1 MEYTIEGSRINE
13 LVVNFID
20 DYLKNVEINYSH
32 PWDHFVD
39 DDGNYVEGE
48 NPSVIYYYEGDD
60 ENDDDA
66 GLFRLY
72 FKDYWT
78 GTNPTADRRRSE
90 SPLLTVFSNGLEN
103 ALNGMFGKPH
113 VWEEGMKLW
122 FVRRFDIKVKR
133 VR

>member
-1 MEYTIEGSRINE
+1 MDYEISENKINKIVFDYIEN
-13 LVVNFID
+13 
-20 DYLKNVEINYSH
+20 YLKNVEINYSH

-39 DDGNYVEGE
+39 DDGNYVESE

-60 ENDDDA
+60 ESDDAA

-78 GTNPTADRRRSE
+78 STNPNADKRRSE
-90 SPLLTVFSNGLEN
+90 SPLLTVYSNGLES

-122 FVRRFDIKVKR
+122 FVKKFDIQVKR